1 MTRPRGF
8 PGAVS
13 GFVIALAGLVVCAA
27 VIFFFTGAIFV
38 IEKIGPVGL
47 VVGFLSVF
55 VGFLVLLF
63 AAVTGLQLSPL
74 CRISTLIVSV
84 VSSTVPAAFT
94 DANSIKDIGDLM
106 LLLLSILP
114 VQVSA
119 PFVFVCAS
127 ADGRFVATVSVL
139 AAIIFKSALVGIVAS
154 VATVAVSG
162 IVVYICY
169 LDLIKKVIADIRNHG
184 LPKILGWHTNHFVT
198 LTISTVLGTGLTY
211 IINEYYKLLTN
222 ITVQIF
228 AAALFGALAG
238 DVIARLYAIVA
249 DSGHTSPDE
258 DIGAD
263 NSDNDNSDARATGT
277 GGRSAG
283 SGVSQSQIELGAVG
297 HTDGSASEP
306 QGVHS
311 TSTHFLL

>member
-1 MTRPRGF
+1 MD
-8 PGAVS
+8 
-13 GFVIALAGLVVCAA
+13 
-27 VIFFFTGAIFV
+27 
-38 IEKIGPVGL
+38 
-47 VVGFLSVF
+47 
-55 VGFLVLLF
+55 
-63 AAVTGLQLSPL
+63 
-74 CRISTLIVSV
+74 
-84 VSSTVPAAFT
+84 T
-94 DANSIKDIGDLM
+94 DNFNYVGDLTIRIV
-106 LLLLSILP
+106 ILILTTLT

-119 PFVFVCAS
+119 PFVLVCAS

-139 AAIIFKSALVGIVAS
+139 AAIIFKPALVGIVAS
-154 VATVAVSG
+154 VATVAVTG
-162 IVVYICY
+162 IVICICY

-198 LTISTVLGTGLTY
+198 LTVSTVLGTGLTY

-222 ITVQIF
+222 VVVQLF

-238 DVIARLYAIVA
+238 DVIAPLCAIA
-249 DSGHTSPDE
+249 AAAATDSGHTNADE
-258 DIGAD
+258 EIGAD

-283 SGVSQSQIELGAVG
+283 SGVSQSQI
-297 HTDGSASEP
+297 DGSASEP